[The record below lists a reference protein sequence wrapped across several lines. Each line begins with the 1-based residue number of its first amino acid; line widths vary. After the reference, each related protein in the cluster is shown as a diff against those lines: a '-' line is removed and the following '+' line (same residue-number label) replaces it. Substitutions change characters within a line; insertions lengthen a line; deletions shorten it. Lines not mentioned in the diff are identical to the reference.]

1 LYRIVDRTS
10 RLEYY
15 RRQDA
20 GELTMMDDTPEPQ
33 HSLPSEANPSSG
45 QIFSLGYGHR
55 SLEGLVEILRRYQ
68 ICWIIDVRSQPRSR
82 RIEFCRNAIESHL
95 REAEIGY
102 LFLGHQ
108 LGGRTSVDR
117 LLDGEG
123 NPDYDLIELTGPFQ
137 EGLERLKKGI
147 LDGHRMALMC
157 GELDA
162 NRCHRSRLIGRAL
175 LRYSIDVLHIGADA
189 EVLVPQSDSIL
200 KPPPPTDDLPD
211 PSPLFTHP

>member
-1 LYRIVDRTS
+1 
-10 RLEYY
+10 
-15 RRQDA
+15 
-20 GELTMMDDTPEPQ
+20 MMDDTAEPQ
-33 HSLPSEANPSSG
+33 HSLPSDATSSSG
-45 QIFSLGYGHR
+45 KIFSLGYGHR
-55 SLEGLVEILRRYQ
+55 SIKALVEILRRYQ

-82 RIEFCRNAIESHL
+82 RIEFCRNALESHL

-108 LGGRTSVDR
+108 LGGRTSVER

-137 EGLERLKKGI
+137 EGLERLKRGYF
-147 LDGHRMALMC
+147 DGHRMALMC

-162 NRCHRSRLIGRAL
+162 DRCHRSRLIGRAL
-175 LRYSIDVLHIGADA
+175 LRNSIDVLHIGADA
-189 EVLVPQSDSIL
+189 EVLTRQSRSIL

-211 PSPLFTHP
+211 PSPLFTHR